1 MELKIFTPEYAN
13 DLAYKVEENL
23 SKYKT
28 GCFNLPKGVE
38 VPSHIV
44 VPDDLL
50 EKMLPYAVSG
60 AQEEYNAAIALYEAF
75 KDLTPLQASY
85 KPFWLHL
92 SHVELMDYM
101 VARWPA
107 VKDDS
112 ITDEK
117 RIKVV
122 NAHWFHTSTIRNQL
136 EGLYWLVRCSVIK
149 KEDGTLDYTYTK
161 FLFSRTKLGNR
172 GVGASFL
179 FRNPKAVKGIL
190 RFYIDNEET
199 LLTPAFEDKTDHC
212 IQLLNGK
219 GAVTELSLWEEDDF
233 YNFLESRRDEIG
245 AILDRKVQKRL
256 DEENAAL
263 EDEDEDE

>member
-1 MELKIFTPEYAN
+1 MDLKIFTPEYAN
-13 DLAYKVEENL
+13 TLSYNVEENL
-23 SKYKT
+23 NQYKE
-28 GCFNLPKGVE
+28 GVFIVPRGVE

-44 VPDDLL
+44 FPDDLL

-75 KDLTPLQASY
+75 KELTPLQASY

-101 VARWPA
+101 VARWPK
-107 VKDDS
+107 VKDAS
-112 ITDEK
+112 ISDEQ

-136 EGLYWLVRCSVIK
+136 EGLYWLVRCSVLK
-149 KEDGTLDYTYTK
+149 NEDGSPDYTYTK

-179 FRNPKAVKGIL
+179 FRNPNAVKGIL
-190 RFYIDNEET
+190 RFYIENEET

-219 GAVTELSLWEEDDF
+219 GAVTELSLWTEDDF
-233 YNFLESRRDEIG
+233 YNFLDSRREEIG

-256 DEENAAL
+256 DEENSAQE
-263 EDEDEDE
+263 EDENDE